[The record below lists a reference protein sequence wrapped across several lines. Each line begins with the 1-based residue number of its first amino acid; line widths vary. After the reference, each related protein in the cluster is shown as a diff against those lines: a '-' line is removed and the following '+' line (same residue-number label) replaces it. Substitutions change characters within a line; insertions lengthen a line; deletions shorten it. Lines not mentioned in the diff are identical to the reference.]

1 MVFAVTSAV
10 ACGHCLLR
18 PPFVGK
24 LGPEEVASVPVRG
37 LQGAG
42 GGGGGR
48 KASLP
53 LQANFMQI
61 GVPISALSP
70 TCLII
75 LGKTLLLSGPQF
87 PHLCNGELAEVL

>member
-42 GGGGGR
+42 GAGGVG
-48 KASLP
+48 KALLP
-53 LQANFMQI
+53 LQAHFMQI

>member
-42 GGGGGR
+42 GGGEGGGR
-48 KASLP
+48 P
-53 LQANFMQI
+53 RCHCRQI
-61 GVPISALSP
+61 
-70 TCLII
+70 
-75 LGKTLLLSGPQF
+75 
-87 PHLCNGELAEVL
+87 LCKLEFQSQLCHQHVS

>member
-37 LQGAG
+37 LQGAVG
-42 GGGGGR
+42 GGVGR
-48 KASLP
+48 P
-53 LQANFMQI
+53 HCHCRQI
-61 GVPISALSP
+61 
-70 TCLII
+70 
-75 LGKTLLLSGPQF
+75 
-87 PHLCNGELAEVL
+87 LCKLEFQSQLCHQRVS